1 MKYLIYILLILGIGG
16 CENDR
21 QLYDG
26 EVNDVSG
33 IYFRYF
39 SRTLNGVEVWQ
50 DSLLFSFQNILPDIK
65 EYSLIVLM
73 HRKEHLRAA

>member
-39 SRTLNGVEVWQ
+39 SRTLKFGRIHFCLV
-50 DSLLFSFQNILPDIK
+50 FRI
-65 EYSLIVLM
+65 YC
-73 HRKEHLRAA
+73 RT

>member
-50 DSLLFSFQNILPDIK
+50 DSLLFSFQNIAGHKRIYPTGSGKGLGFC
-65 EYSLIVLM
+65 V
-73 HRKEHLRAA
+73 